1 MKKLF
6 TMLGVLLCGTMAY
19 AQSEVITIEDV
30 NMKPGTSE
38 TLYVKIN
45 EPTKYTAFQLD
56 LKLPKGV
63 KVDGVGMGGAGS
75 EASTR
80 ELKNACIDE
89 ANNTYR
95 FLAYDMENTK
105 LGENTSLKITLN
117 AAEDAESGTASGT
130 GILFVDPEGES
141 TTQETASANVNVL
154 GNVEVEI
161 PWGGKTSFVC
171 DKDLD
176 FSSLE
181 DVKAY
186 IVTGYDV
193 TGGFIWLTRVKD
205 VPANTPI
212 WIAGP
217 VGEKDAAATKV
228 KIPTGVSIT
237 YYPQNLLIGSA
248 TESIDIP
255 AQTED
260 FLNYTIGKDGSIA
273 PRPDGVKGFP
283 AGKAYLHF
291 AKKLSS
297 IVGSAQ
303 SVNLVAKGN
312 KLAYVSPCDLDFTN
326 VEGLKAYVVTGYDK
340 EGNMWLTRVMT
351 VSANTP
357 LYLKGEKDSY
367 ADIPSVAAQM
377 QLVNMLKGDATN
389 TSALVADDGVFTTCV
404 LSKADGVFNPVG
416 KDVAAFPAGTSS
428 LPLPNSHF
436 KAAKS
441 RGDLEEQVINFK
453 EAEVIKISL
462 GGDATAISRIAVEA
476 DGDGNWYNLSGQR
489 ISTPTKKGLYIK
501 GGKKVIVK

>member
-1 MKKLF
+1 MKRLF

-19 AQSEVITIEDV
+19 AQSEVIKMNDV
-30 NMKPGTSE
+30 KLKPGSSE
-38 TLYVKIN
+38 TLEVSIN
-45 EPTKYTAFQLD
+45 NPTKYTAFQFD

-63 KVDGVGMGGAGS
+63 SVKDDVASIVGASSDAHVTRNGVYDA
-75 EASTR
+75 AT
-80 ELKNACIDE
+80 
-89 ANNTYR
+89 NTYR
-95 FLAYDMENTK
+95 FLVYDMSNAVFGDGAK
-105 LGENTSLKITLN
+105 LKVSLD
-117 AAEDAESGTASGT
+117 ASDEAESGTVTGT
-130 GILFVDPEGES
+130 GIVFVDPEGES
-141 TTQETASANVNVL
+141 TNQETASANVNVL

-212 WIAGP
+212 WVAGP
-217 VGEKDAAATKV
+217 VGEANAAATKV

-291 AKKLSS
+291 AKKLPS

-303 SVNLVAKGN
+303 SINLVAKGN
-312 KLAYVSPCDLDFTN
+312 KLAYVSPCDLDFTD

-357 LYLKGEKDSY
+357 LYLKGEKESY

-377 QLVNMLKGDATN
+377 QLVNMLKGDATK
-389 TSALVADDGVFTTCV
+389 TSSLVADDGVFTTCV

-416 KDVAAFPAGTSS
+416 KDVAAFPAGTSY

-436 KAAKS
+436 KTAKS
-441 RGDLEEQVINFK
+441 RGDLDQVINFK

-462 GGDATAISRIAVEA
+462 GGDATGISQIAVEA
-476 DGDGNWYNLSGQR
+476 DSDDNWYNLSGQR